1 MPDDQH
7 DPPARLF
14 ERLRQIAGYT
24 WDDSHPPFHTTY
36 DIWHVVGT
44 KFVSPFSPPT
54 TYPVSS
60 PGSAAR
66 LQSGRPSP
74 SEHYSSPSIIG
85 AETQADASKD
95 PSLSPASPPMPTSNP
110 DTLYP
115 EEPVIARISYHV
127 LREERTFHITKHLI
141 TSVDPHGEHI
151 VKPIDL
157 VRLTP
162 QPGDRGSIIVAIYQ
176 HPGRNAIFDLIDV
189 GPAFYSTRKVNDH
202 WEAYRKEVFSLNPPI
217 GVPEFLRFAIGAAQ
231 CLEILH
237 YGQGATHGE
246 IRPDAFHYNIE
257 THRVKLAAIGTGT
270 RSFENRLQSSA
281 WSNLSKELGAK
292 NKLLYISP
300 EQTGRMPAEPDSRTD
315 IYSLGVVLWTMLTQ
329 HPVFDGDTPLDIV
342 HSVLK
347 GSIPR
352 LSKVREDLPSVIG
365 RIIEKC
371 TAMRVADRYH
381 SASGLRHDLVKVQEF
396 LEKGDWLALE
406 KWTIGEKDISSFF
419 ILPTMMIGRSKERNE
434 LLKVIDRS
442 AKSHAMSQK
451 VASNRF
457 SDGSNLSNDI
467 LDAADASS
475 EGASSADGTARR
487 SGSFTQ
493 TTSSDPRQVRA
504 SFVPSVLSDSQT
516 ISGETVASTNSG
528 PLARMARPWERNS
541 SVSVETR
548 SLADSMG
555 TSDMNRQSVADS
567 TASSL
572 SRQLGSAKF
581 RRRGHCEI
589 ITIEGV
595 AGLGKSFLFQSVFA
609 EARKR
614 GYYVS
619 AKFDNARRQAFGPL
633 LKLLSSLFRQVFGE
647 KHTDTPFHHAL
658 KHYIRPVWPMLAKAL
673 GLPEHLLGTIDN
685 STARSPPTFQGSRN
699 MRNSMKQ
706 GLSPDASPGLQPK
719 NPGIPLQSS
728 QDFLRAGTST
738 KNTRLMNTFLDVLRM
753 ITANK
758 FVCFVLDDLHF
769 ADSESLELISQII
782 SARMRMVI
790 IVTYRPDEM
799 TPDEVHSIVNSTEP
813 DGKSKYCDHAAD
825 NHSCSTDFS
834 RTGRPTITRIA
845 LAPLSEIDI
854 VHYVAATLCRP
865 KEDILPLALVIQSK
879 TAGNPFYIRE
889 MLSACY
895 RNKSIW
901 YEYKDSNWHFD
912 LDRLFDQFQTEGYD
926 VLDTAFITQRLKE
939 LPPSARAILAWAALL
954 GYSFSFELVSRL
966 LTGEFQYT
974 DDVAC
979 VDPNA
984 EEVNTKYS
992 NDEVIAGLQAAVNAC
1007 ILMPGE
1013 TDDRFRFA
1021 HDRYIQASAALKECN
1036 ARKMRFIIA
1045 QTLMK
1050 YYSTD
1055 ARARDTASL
1064 HICESAELIK
1074 RRVRIREP
1082 FRTLLLECAATATE
1096 NEARPTAA
1104 KYYATALDLLQ
1115 QNPWTDGLEDVS
1127 YDETLQIHLRAAECS
1142 LYMNQ
1147 EEEAS
1152 RLLSILFEKGRTAI
1166 DKAPAYVLQS
1176 RIHTQAGDV
1185 AAACDSLEKC
1195 LRLMN
1200 VRLEEHPTYERCD
1213 REFERLA
1220 IKIQTMDKTELMQPA
1235 VSPDPTL
1242 PSIAAVMAETLSSA
1256 WWSNSLRFYSI
1267 TLAML
1272 DLHLTSGAFP
1282 QSGLVFLYFGII
1294 ALSRFNLVKLAVEA
1308 GDVCIEMLDRF
1319 RDPFSMAR
1327 GYMVYA
1333 IFIGHVQFP
1342 VSVALTHLEG
1352 SVEYAAT
1359 AGDRISSIM
1368 SAGLSAMLKF
1378 YASENLADVE
1388 AFAQYACEDV
1398 QGWKDDTRGG
1408 TLLIAV
1414 RQLCRAMQGKTRT
1427 RDAQHVLSDNVFNTL
1442 QYKSRLDTKILKGN
1456 RSILFFETLEII
1468 PLFLFGHYDRAIEIG
1483 AACYEN
1489 IDIMWSARNSRHLIF
1504 FYGLS
1509 LAGRM
1514 LHRLDDPRFNP
1525 DSLEAE
1531 KQECIQ
1537 TLREFTRKI
1546 KEWSTYNDVNY
1557 ASWYK
1562 ILDAQICE
1570 LSKDYGG
1577 AIMLYEEA
1585 LDHAEEHNHT
1595 FDEALGN
1602 YLMAGVFVGR
1612 KARRSARA
1620 AMRDSAALYRQF
1632 GAVGVADHIEETH
1645 ALLLHGP
1652 TRNPRTVDACVQT
1665 DFSSDAPP
1673 PHFRAMDGEESEDL
1687 PLAPSSALVD
1697 LKGERIGAWRGS
1709 VHLQAGAGAGLPAL
1723 DMIDLHAILLS
1734 SQVISAVLNVDQLL
1748 ETMCD
1753 VILQTCGGTATL
1765 AAIIVRDAQ
1774 GWCLAASGDPER
1786 GAKAPESREL
1796 LSHTSLVAE
1805 NVILYCTRFR
1815 ETLFIPDILNDER
1828 FGNVNE
1834 AWLQRNVLS
1843 KAIIAIPIS
1852 RGAGNDGLL
1861 GVLYLEGE
1869 PGSFTD
1875 RNVSVLQLL
1884 VNQIGISYSN
1894 SLAMKAVEKVSKE
1907 NESNVRALKSTVD
1920 QAREAEAK
1928 AKAAEA
1934 EAKRNVKL
1942 AEEAARAKSIF
1953 LANVSHELRTPLNG
1967 VIGNSELLRDSS
1979 LNREQLD
1986 MADSIRV
1993 SADLLL
1999 TVINDILDFSRMEAD
2014 KMKLYVIAF
2023 NPEEMVREVVRA
2035 VSYSN
2040 RQKTQRKN
2048 VTITKDINL
2057 PPMLIYGDPIRLHQV
2072 LGNLINNSLK
2082 FTENGS
2088 ITIGAQ
2094 VDYDSNEKAVLTFK
2108 VQDTGIGI
2116 PQQQLEKLFQ
2126 PFSQADASTA
2136 RKYGGSG
2143 LGLSICKSLI
2153 ETMMKGKIHLES
2165 QEGVGTMAWF
2175 TVTFDKATPDVNAG
2189 DAQTVKSPP
2198 IADRFTIP
2206 ATPLNELA
2214 PNPFIHLTTI
2224 PKDQIRICIAE
2235 DNLINQNIAM
2245 KFSRRLG
2252 YTTVD
2257 AYENGQKALE
2267 ALRKKAQEGQP
2278 YHVVLMDVQMPVLDG
2293 YEATK
2298 AIRSEPLEAVN
2309 KVLIIAMT
2317 ASAIQGDREKCLA
2330 AGMNDYIAKPVRVD
2344 VLGRKLD
2351 NYIMPHTAAT
2361 GPGSN
2366 TPVRPSPASGAFAPP
2381 PRSAAVPA
2389 SASQTPPSSRTTP
2402 SPPAYPS
2409 FEGNGVAA
2417 SAPIPI
2423 RDNPAYSRPS
2433 VEPLAPSQRSSE
2445 TRLSD
2450 ATDAPSVT
2458 PSQKRLTKKLT
2469 KSRTSSETNMISPLP
2484 PPPPPTQTPE
2494 KPEKTKGVLTK
2505 RPPQRQ
2511 GTTSSADG
2519 VENVPLDAA
2528 QRNSASSSRDR
2539 FFMG

>member
-1 MPDDQH
+1 MDSAVTMSDDQH

-24 WDDSHPPFHTTY
+24 WDDTHPPFHTTY
-36 DIWHVVGT
+36 DIWHAVGT
-44 KFVSPFSPPT
+44 KFVSPFSPAT
-54 TYPVSS
+54 SYPASS
-60 PGSAAR
+60 PGSSTR

-74 SEHYSSPSIIG
+74 SEQYSSSSIIG

-95 PSLSPASPPMPTSNP
+95 SSLSPASPPIPTSNP
-110 DTLYP
+110 ETPYA
-115 EEPVIARISYHV
+115 EEPVVARISYHI

-141 TSVDPHGEHI
+141 TSVDPDGEHI
-151 VKPIDL
+151 VKPLDL
-157 VRLTP
+157 VRLAP
-162 QPGDRGSIIVAIYQ
+162 QPGDRGSIVVAIYQ
-176 HPGRNAIFDLIDV
+176 HPGLNALFDWIDV
-189 GPAFYSTRKVNDH
+189 GPAFYRTRKVDDH
-202 WEAYRKEVFSLNPPI
+202 YEAYRKEDFVLNPPI
-217 GVPEFLRFAIGAAQ
+217 SVPQFLRFAIGAAQ

-246 IRPDAFHYNIE
+246 IRPDAFHYNIQ
-257 THRVKLAAIGTGT
+257 THRVKLIAIGTGT

-315 IYSLGVVLWTMLTQ
+315 IYSLGVVLWTLLTQ
-329 HPVFDGDTPLDIV
+329 RPVFDGDTPLDIV

-352 LSKVREDLPSVIG
+352 LSKIREDVPSVIG

-371 TAMRVADRYH
+371 TAMRVGDRYH
-381 SASGLRHDLVKVQEF
+381 SASGLRHDLVKVQDF

-419 ILPTMMIGRSKERNE
+419 ILPTIMIGRSKERNE
-434 LLKVIDRS
+434 LLKVIDRF

-451 VASNRF
+451 AANNRF
-457 SDGSNLSNDI
+457 SDGSNLSNDL
-467 LDAADASS
+467 LDTADASS
-475 EGASSADGTARR
+475 EGASSAEGTARR

-516 ISGETVASTNSG
+516 ISGETVASANSG
-528 PLARMARPWERNS
+528 PLARMARPWERHS
-541 SVSVETR
+541 SMSVETR

-555 TSDMNRQSVADS
+555 TSEMNRQSVADS

-589 ITIEGV
+589 VTIEGV

-658 KHYIRPVWPMLAKAL
+658 KHYIRPVWPMLAKVL
-673 GLPEHLLGTIDN
+673 GLPDHLLGTIEN
-685 STARSPPTFQGSRN
+685 PTARSPPTFQGARN
-699 MRNSMKQ
+699 MRSGMKY

-719 NPGIPLQSS
+719 NPGNTPQSS
-728 QDFLRAGTST
+728 QEFLRAGTST

-753 ITANK
+753 ITAHK

-782 SARMRMVI
+782 SARMKMVI
-790 IVTYRPDEM
+790 ILTYRPDEM
-799 TPDEVHSIVNSTEP
+799 TPDKVQSIINSTES
-813 DGKSKYCDHAAD
+813 DGKSSFSNARKSDH
-825 NHSCSTDFS
+825 SSSPDFP
-834 RTGRPTITRIA
+834 RTGGPTVTRIA
-845 LAPLSEIDI
+845 LSPLSENDI
-854 VHYVAATLCRP
+854 VQYVAATLCRP

-895 RNKSIW
+895 RNRSIW
-901 YEYKDSNWHFD
+901 YEYKDSNWHYD

-926 VLDTAFITQRLKE
+926 VLGTDFITQRLKE

-954 GYSFSFELVSRL
+954 GYSFSFELVCRL
-966 LTGEFQYT
+966 LTGEFQFT
-974 DDVAC
+974 EDATC

-984 EEVNTKYS
+984 EELNTIYS
-992 NDEVIAGLQAAVNAC
+992 NEDAIAGLQAAVNAC

-1055 ARARDTASL
+1055 ARARDTASS
-1064 HICESAELIK
+1064 HICDSAELIK
-1074 RRVRIREP
+1074 RRVKVRQP
-1082 FRTLLLECAATATE
+1082 FRKLLLECASTATE

-1104 KYYATALDLLQ
+1104 KYYATAVNLLQ
-1115 QNPWTDGLEDVS
+1115 PDPWTNGLEDVS
-1127 YDETLQIHLRAAECS
+1127 YEETLQIHLRAAECS

-1147 EEEAS
+1147 NKEANQ
-1152 RLLSILFEKGRTAI
+1152 LLSTLFECARTPL

-1176 RIHTQAGDV
+1176 RIHAQGGDAV
-1185 AAACDSLEKC
+1185 SAVKSLEEC
-1195 LRLMN
+1195 LRHMN
-1200 VRLEEHPTYERCD
+1200 VKLDNNPTYEQCD

-1220 IKIQTMDKTELMQPA
+1220 VKIQTMDKADLMQPA
-1235 VSPDPTL
+1235 LSTDPSL
-1242 PSIAAVMAETLSSA
+1242 PSIGAVLAETVSSA
-1256 WWSNSLRFYSI
+1256 WWSDSLRFYSLS
-1267 TLAML
+1267 LAML

-1282 QSGLVFLYFGII
+1282 QSGLVFLYFGVI
-1294 ALSRFNLVKLAVEA
+1294 ALARFNMVNLAVEV

-1333 IFIGHVQFP
+1333 IFIGHVHFP
-1342 VSVALTHLEG
+1342 ITVALAHLEG
-1352 SVEYAAT
+1352 SVEYAAS
-1359 AGDRISSIM
+1359 AGDRISSIL
-1368 SAGLSAMLKF
+1368 SAGLSALLKF
-1378 YASENLADVE
+1378 YASENLADLE
-1388 AFAQYACEDV
+1388 AFSQYTCDDI
-1398 QGWKDDTRGG
+1398 QGWKEDTRGG

-1414 RQLCRAMQGKTRT
+1414 RQACRAMQGKTRT
-1427 RDAQHVLSDNVFNTL
+1427 KEALEVMSDDIFNTL
-1442 QYKSRLDTKILKGN
+1442 DYKSWLSVNSMNGN
-1456 RSILFFETLEII
+1456 RSIIFFETMEIV
-1468 PLFLFGHYDRAIEIG
+1468 PLFLYGHYDRAVEIG
-1483 AACYEN
+1483 EACYKN
-1489 IDIMWSARNSRHLIF
+1489 LDVLWSARNSRMLVF

-1514 LHRLDDPRFNP
+1514 LHRLDDPRLDPRN
-1525 DSLEAE
+1525 LEAE
-1531 KQECIQ
+1531 KQACIQ
-1537 TLREFTRKI
+1537 KLRELTKKV

-1570 LSKDYGG
+1570 LGKDYGG

-1620 AMRDSAALYRQF
+1620 AMKDSVALYRQF
-1632 GAVGVADHIEETH
+1632 GAVGVADHIEEAH

-1652 TRNPRTVDACVQT
+1652 TRNPRTMDTGVQT
-1665 DFSSDAPP
+1665 DFASDAPP
-1673 PHFRAMDGEESEDL
+1673 PNFRAIEADENDDMPQG
-1687 PLAPSSALVD
+1687 PSNAMVD
-1697 LKGERIGAWRGS
+1697 LRGERIGAWRGS

-1765 AAIIVRDAQ
+1765 AAIVVRDAQ

-1796 LSHTSLVAE
+1796 LSNTSLVAE

-1828 FGNVNE
+1828 FGNVSE

-1852 RGAGNDGLL
+1852 RGAAEDGLL

-1907 NESNVRALKSTVD
+1907 NEFNVRALKSTVD

-1979 LNREQLD
+1979 LNKEQLE

-2040 RQKTQRKN
+2040 RQKTKRKN
-2048 VTITKDINL
+2048 VTITKDIKL

-2094 VDYDSNEKAVLTFK
+2094 VDYDSNDRAALTFK

-2116 PQQQLEKLFQ
+2116 PQQQLENLFQ

-2153 ETMMKGKIHLES
+2153 ETMMKGKIRLES
-2165 QEGVGTMAWF
+2165 EEGVGTTAWF

-2189 DAQTVKSPP
+2189 DAQAAKSPP
-2198 IADRFTIP
+2198 VADRFTIP
-2206 ATPLNELA
+2206 AALPNEHT
-2214 PNPFIHLTTI
+2214 PNPFIQLTTI

-2267 ALRKKAQEGQP
+2267 ALRQKAQEGHP

-2298 AIRSEPLEAVN
+2298 AIRSEPLDAVN

-2344 VLGRKLD
+2344 VLGKKLD
-2351 NYIMPHTAAT
+2351 NYIQPHGGS
-2361 GPGSN
+2361 GPAVA
-2366 TPVRPSPASGAFAPP
+2366 PMRPSPAASAFTPP
-2381 PRSAAVPA
+2381 PRPPVVPLA
-2389 SASQTPPSSRTTP
+2389 QAPPSSRTTP
-2402 SPPAYPS
+2402 SPPMFHGADA
-2409 FEGNGVAA
+2409 NGLGIN
-2417 SAPIPI
+2417 APIPI

-2433 VEPLAPSQRSSE
+2433 VPPPAPSQRSSE

-2450 ATDAPSVT
+2450 ATDAPSVA
-2458 PSQKRLTKKLT
+2458 PSQRRLTKKLT
-2469 KSRTSSETNMISPLP
+2469 KSRTSSETNMAP
-2484 PPPPPTQTPE
+2484 PPPPPQE

-2505 RPPQRQ
+2505 RQPQRQ
-2511 GTTSSADG
+2511 GTTSSTDG
-2519 VENVPLDAA
+2519 VENLPLDGTG
-2528 QRNSASSSRDR
+2528 RNSVGSQGSSSRDR
-2539 FFMG
+2539 FF

>member
-1 MPDDQH
+1 MDGLIDAALEARVSNTKPKDFDEWIVRNIGEGIANIFMRPYNYKVWAVPTTKMQCAWLGERVAA
-7 DPPARLF
+7 PNLKLVTKNVVLNKIAGNWGPNATFRFPARDGTGGIWIAVSRHPPRGQ
-14 ERLRQIAGYT
+14 EALRQ
-24 WDDSHPPFHTTY
+24 
-36 DIWHVVGT
+36 
-44 KFVSPFSPPT
+44 
-54 TYPVSS
+54 
-60 PGSAAR
+60 
-66 LQSGRPSP
+66 
-74 SEHYSSPSIIG
+74 
-85 AETQADASKD
+85 
-95 PSLSPASPPMPTSNP
+95 
-110 DTLYP
+110 
-115 EEPVIARISYHV
+115 
-127 LREERTFHITKHLI
+127 
-141 TSVDPHGEHI
+141 
-151 VKPIDL
+151 
-157 VRLTP
+157 
-162 QPGDRGSIIVAIYQ
+162 
-176 HPGRNAIFDLIDV
+176 
-189 GPAFYSTRKVNDH
+189 
-202 WEAYRKEVFSLNPPI
+202 
-217 GVPEFLRFAIGAAQ
+217 
-231 CLEILH
+231 
-237 YGQGATHGE
+237 
-246 IRPDAFHYNIE
+246 
-257 THRVKLAAIGTGT
+257 
-270 RSFENRLQSSA
+270 
-281 WSNLSKELGAK
+281 
-292 NKLLYISP
+292 
-300 EQTGRMPAEPDSRTD
+300 
-315 IYSLGVVLWTMLTQ
+315 
-329 HPVFDGDTPLDIV
+329 
-342 HSVLK
+342 
-347 GSIPR
+347 
-352 LSKVREDLPSVIG
+352 
-365 RIIEKC
+365 
-371 TAMRVADRYH
+371 
-381 SASGLRHDLVKVQEF
+381 
-396 LEKGDWLALE
+396 
-406 KWTIGEKDISSFF
+406 
-419 ILPTMMIGRSKERNE
+419 
-434 LLKVIDRS
+434 
-442 AKSHAMSQK
+442 
-451 VASNRF
+451 
-457 SDGSNLSNDI
+457 
-467 LDAADASS
+467 
-475 EGASSADGTARR
+475 EG
-487 SGSFTQ
+487 
-493 TTSSDPRQVRA
+493 
-504 SFVPSVLSDSQT
+504 
-516 ISGETVASTNSG
+516 
-528 PLARMARPWERNS
+528 
-541 SVSVETR
+541 
-548 SLADSMG
+548 
-555 TSDMNRQSVADS
+555 
-567 TASSL
+567 
-572 SRQLGSAKF
+572 
-581 RRRGHCEI
+581 
-589 ITIEGV
+589 
-595 AGLGKSFLFQSVFA
+595 
-609 EARKR
+609 
-614 GYYVS
+614 
-619 AKFDNARRQAFGPL
+619 
-633 LKLLSSLFRQVFGE
+633 
-647 KHTDTPFHHAL
+647 
-658 KHYIRPVWPMLAKAL
+658 
-673 GLPEHLLGTIDN
+673 
-685 STARSPPTFQGSRN
+685 
-699 MRNSMKQ
+699 
-706 GLSPDASPGLQPK
+706 
-719 NPGIPLQSS
+719 
-728 QDFLRAGTST
+728 
-738 KNTRLMNTFLDVLRM
+738 
-753 ITANK
+753 
-758 FVCFVLDDLHF
+758 
-769 ADSESLELISQII
+769 
-782 SARMRMVI
+782 
-790 IVTYRPDEM
+790 
-799 TPDEVHSIVNSTEP
+799 
-813 DGKSKYCDHAAD
+813 
-825 NHSCSTDFS
+825 
-834 RTGRPTITRIA
+834 
-845 LAPLSEIDI
+845 
-854 VHYVAATLCRP
+854 
-865 KEDILPLALVIQSK
+865 
-879 TAGNPFYIRE
+879 E

-984 EEVNTKYS
+984 QEVNTKYS
-992 NDEVIAGLQAAVNAC
+992 NDELIAGLQAAVNAC
-1007 ILMPGE
+1007 VLMPGE

-1074 RRVRIREP
+1074 RRVKIREP

-1104 KYYATALDLLQ
+1104 KYTA
-1115 QNPWTDGLEDVS
+1115 S
-1127 YDETLQIHLRAAECS
+1127 AECS

-1147 EEEAS
+1147 KKSES
-1152 RLLSILFEKGRTAI
+1152 SLSILFDKGRTAI

-1176 RIHTQAGDV
+1176 RIHAQAGDV
-1185 AAACDSLEKC
+1185 TAACDSLEKC
-1195 LRLMN
+1195 LRLMD

-1342 VSVALTHLEG
+1342 VSVALAHLEG
-1352 SVEYAAT
+1352 SVEYAAA
-1359 AGDRISSIM
+1359 AGDRTSSIV

-1427 RDAQHVLSDNVFNTL
+1427 RDAQHVFSDNVFNTL
-1442 QYKSRLDTKILKGN
+1442 QYKSRLDTNVLNGN
-1456 RSILFFETLEII
+1456 RSILFFETLEIT

-1537 TLREFTRKI
+1537 TLRVFTRKI
-1546 KEWSTYNDVNY
+1546 KEWATYNDVNY

-1805 NVILYCTRFR
+1805 N
-1815 ETLFIPDILNDER
+1815 
-1828 FGNVNE
+1828 
-1834 AWLQRNVLS
+1834 
-1843 KAIIAIPIS
+1843 
-1852 RGAGNDGLL
+1852 GATGHGGLD
-1861 GVLYLEGE
+1861 
-1869 PGSFTD
+1869 P
-1875 RNVSVLQLL
+1875 SVCRSVAHGHQ
-1884 VNQIGISYSN
+1884 
-1894 SLAMKAVEKVSKE
+1894 
-1907 NESNVRALKSTVD
+1907 TT
-1920 QAREAEAK
+1920 
-1928 AKAAEA
+1928 
-1934 EAKRNVKL
+1934 
-1942 AEEAARAKSIF
+1942 F
-1953 LANVSHELRTPLNG
+1953 
-1967 VIGNSELLRDSS
+1967 
-1979 LNREQLD
+1979 
-1986 MADSIRV
+1986 
-1993 SADLLL
+1993 
-1999 TVINDILDFSRMEAD
+1999 LDFSRMEAD

-2094 VDYDSNEKAVLTFK
+2094 VDFDSNEKAVLTFK

-2165 QEGVGTMAWF
+2165 QEGVGTTAWF

-2257 AYENGQKALE
+2257 AYENGQKAIE
-2267 ALRKKAQEGQP
+2267 ALRKKAQEGEP

-2366 TPVRPSPASGAFAPP
+2366 TSVRPSPASGAFAPP
-2381 PRSAAVPA
+2381 PRPAAVPV
-2389 SASQTPPSSRTTP
+2389 SQTPPSSRTTP
-2402 SPPAYPS
+2402 SPPVYPG

-2433 VEPLAPSQRSSE
+2433 VVPLAPSQRSSE

-2469 KSRTSSETNMISPLP
+2469 KSRTSSETNMIP
-2484 PPPPPTQTPE
+2484 PPPPPSTQTQE

-2511 GTTSSADG
+2511 GTTSSTDG
-2519 VENVPLDAA
+2519 MENVPLDTA